1 MAEKRMFSKKITD
14 NDNFISLSASAQAL
28 YLHLSM
34 SADDDGFCDQVA
46 ISMFKAHASTQDLEA
61 LISKKYIYQFD
72 SGVIVI
78 KHWKM
83 SNAIQSDRKKATSHK
98 NELAQLSLDENKAY
112 TRACIQIGNKLETNC
127 IQIGNKLETNCIQIG
142 NKLETNCIQ
151 IGNKLETQISID
163 KIRLDKIRLD
173 VEEDNIHSVNNHTES
188 LPHPQPEALPELD
201 ERDKVIQAWNA
212 QTVTQNIE
220 AINPLSKREQDTR
233 LCINSNLDK
242 YLQTIND
249 LDNQSFFLDQS
260 KRGNLL
266 KYDWFCNP
274 NNYQKV
280 VEGNYKDGYSR
291 EPPRKEAVRTW
302 ERKDKLTAQTP
313 VQRQKPVTSF
323 NNFQQRSYDFGEL
336 ERKLFNK

>member
-1 MAEKRMFSKKITD
+1 MFIFLLLGLVCTNIPVS
-14 NDNFISLSASAQAL
+14 
-28 YLHLSM
+28 
-34 SADDDGFCDQVA
+34 GFTVTSTFDERCT
-46 ISMFKAHASTQDLEA
+46 IFSGSFKAKQPECEC
-61 LISKKYIYQFD
+61 D
-72 SGVIVI
+72 SECDSEC
-78 KHWKM
+78 KP
-83 SNAIQSDRKKATSHK
+83 DATVV
-98 NELAQLSLDENKAY
+98 A
-112 TRACIQIGNKLETNC
+112 
-127 IQIGNKLETNCIQIG
+127 
-142 NKLETNCIQ
+142 
-151 IGNKLETQISID
+151 
-163 KIRLDKIRLD
+163 
-173 VEEDNIHSVNNHTES
+173 EEDNIHSVNNHTES

-233 LCINSNLDK
+233 LCINGNLDK

-291 EPPRKEAVRTW
+291 EPPRKEAVH
-302 ERKDKLTAQTP
+302 EE
-313 VQRQKPVTSF
+313 
-323 NNFQQRSYDFGEL
+323 SYDE
-336 ERKLFNK
+336 

>member
-142 NKLETNCIQ
+142 NKLETQ
-151 IGNKLETQISID
+151 ISIDKISID
-163 KIRLDKIRLD
+163 KIRLE
-173 VEEDNIHSVNNHTES
+173 VEEDNIHSVNNYTES
-188 LPHPQPEALPELD
+188 LPHLQPEALPELD

-233 LCINSNLDK
+233 LCINGNLDK
-242 YLQTIND
+242 YLQTISD

-291 EPPRKEAVRTW
+291 EPPRKEAVH
-302 ERKDKLTAQTP
+302 EE
-313 VQRQKPVTSF
+313 
-323 NNFQQRSYDFGEL
+323 SYDEFEKLAQPFTL
-336 ERKLFNK
+336 ERIQKMKGAR